1 MKNFTLIKH
10 DKHGMTNYS
19 LEDSA
24 VKRNIILSI
33 IGITLVFV
41 GLGALI
47 GSGLT
52 AKVMSTDNQIKR
64 FQSMVTLSQQE
75 LVDYKQAVQRDVD
88 AMTLQIGKLIA
99 QSTRVN
105 ALGSRLTEVAQIG
118 SDEFNFLDTPGTGG
132 VTLELSNEQ
141 NTATEVY
148 QHLFSLQNTIELQQ
162 ENLNIIA
169 DLLNEQALD
178 DKSKPNNNPLEG
190 GWTSSHYGKR
200 IDPFT
205 GKKASHTG
213 VDFSSKHDAAIKAAA
228 DGIIIYS
235 GNRGSY
241 GLMVEIDHG
250 NGFVTRYA
258 HAKSLNVKLGQ
269 KVISGDQ
276 IAVMGRSGRAT
287 SEHLHFEVLKNG
299 KKINPY
305 PFIKS

>member
-19 LEDSA
+19 LEDNA
-24 VKRNIILSI
+24 FKRNILLSI
-33 IGITLVFV
+33 IGIVVVFV
-41 GLGALI
+41 ALGVLI
-47 GSGLT
+47 GSSFT
-52 AKVMSTDNQIKR
+52 ARVMSTDNQIKR
-64 FQSMVTLSQQE
+64 FQSMVAVSQKE
-75 LVDYKQAVQRDVD
+75 LVEYKQAVQRDID

-118 SDEFNFLDTPGTGG
+118 LGEFNFSDEPGTGG
-132 VTLELSNEQ
+132 ATLELSNEQ

-148 QHLFSLQNTIELQQ
+148 KHLFSLQNTIEHQQ

-190 GWTSSHYGKR
+190 GWKSSHYGTR

-205 GKKASHTG
+205 GKKANHSG
-213 VDFSSKHDAAIKAAA
+213 VDFSGKYDAAIKAAA

-241 GLMVEIDHG
+241 GLLVEIDHG

-269 KVISGDQ
+269 KVNSGDQ
-276 IAVMGRSGRAT
+276 IAVMGKSGRAT

-299 KKINPY
+299 KRINPF